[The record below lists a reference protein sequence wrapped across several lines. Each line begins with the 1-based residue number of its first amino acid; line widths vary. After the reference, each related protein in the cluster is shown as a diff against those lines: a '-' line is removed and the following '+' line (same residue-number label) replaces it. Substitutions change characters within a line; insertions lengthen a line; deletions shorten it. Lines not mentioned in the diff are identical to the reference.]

1 MAQIRDTVSIECRM
15 SGISRTLAK
24 IHPISWFN
32 GASIL
37 GNSAMMSL
45 SLRPLS
51 LENNGSAAR
60 NRSLAILLHCWQHC
74 PSVILEPNRI
84 FYRKTCND
92 IDCHVFLLHRVI
104 DDFAVRSP

>member
-1 MAQIRDTVSIECRM
+1 M

-24 IHPISWFN
+24 IDPISWFN
-32 GASIL
+32 HTRSIL

-45 SLRPLS
+45 SLRPLF

-60 NRSLAILLHCWQHC
+60 NQSPATLLHCWQHC
-74 PSVILEPNRI
+74 PSVILESNRI

-104 DDFAVRSP
+104 DDFDVRSS